1 MLRDMWMKR
10 KRACLDI
17 CGAIRSNLARKREG
31 KDRPEK
37 EMVETQEKQKNYQTV
52 VEKILM
58 VESLGTY
65 NSGEKGEKHAGQWCT
80 VCCSTAHLYKTL

>member
-1 MLRDMWMKR
+1 MLRDVWMKR

-17 CGAIRSNLARKREG
+17 SGAIRSNLARKREG

-37 EMVETQEKQKNYQTV
+37 EIQTKKYQTV